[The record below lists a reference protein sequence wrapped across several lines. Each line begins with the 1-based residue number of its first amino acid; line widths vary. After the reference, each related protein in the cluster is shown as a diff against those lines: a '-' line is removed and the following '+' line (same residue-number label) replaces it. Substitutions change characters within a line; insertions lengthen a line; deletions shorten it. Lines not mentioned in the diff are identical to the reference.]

1 MRIVPL
7 LFAITM
13 VTLSARPVHAQS
25 DSLRLSLPQAE
36 QQFIQK
42 NFVLLAQKYNVNVAE
57 AAKEQAKLWYNP
69 NLFVETNLYNGYSN
83 KLLPYGHNADLY
95 NPTGGVVNVQ
105 VQQIVSLVKLRS
117 KLVQL
122 AETNVALQQ
131 SAFQDLMRNVRFQLA
146 QAFGNLATNQ
156 QKLTMLQLQGQQ
168 LASLLEAFRAQL
180 KLGVI
185 APYEVTRLEL
195 EQKNWESDLTDLQAQ
210 ISQDEATLRTLLS
223 INGTTYIIP
232 VNEGNAPKTTAPLNE
247 LVSQALSQRPDLQ
260 LADQQITYNR
270 QNLTYQKALA
280 TPNLTLGADYQRVGA
295 AFPHYLGVQA
305 LIDLPIRN
313 KNQGN
318 IQAARW
324 GIDQANQ
331 SRNAVGIQVEQEV
344 VNAYQQYSQATQL
357 QAKITPE
364 YLQSIQDISKNAT
377 EDYTRRVIDLVSFI
391 DKIRAYKDAQM
402 TLIDSANRLYQAQQ
416 QLNYVTN
423 AKVF

>member
-1 MRIVPL
+1 MRIKPL
-7 LFAITM
+7 ILVFWTFLLCPA
-13 VTLSARPVHAQS
+13 LVHAQS
-25 DSLRLSLPQAE
+25 DSLSLTLSQAE
-36 QQFIQK
+36 QQFVQK

-69 NLFVETNLYNGYSN
+69 NLFVETNLYNGYSG
-83 KLLPYGHNADLY
+83 KLLPYGRNSDLY
-95 NPTGGVVNVQ
+95 NPTSSVINVQ

-122 AETNVALQQ
+122 AETNISLQQ
-131 SAFQDLMRNVRFQLA
+131 SAFQDLMRNIRFQMA
-146 QAFGNLATNQ
+146 QSFGNLATNQ

-195 EQKNWESDLTDLQAQ
+195 EQKNWESDLTDLHAQ

-223 INGTTYIIP
+223 INGSTYIIP
-232 VNEGNAPKTTAPLNE
+232 VIETNNAKTVVPLND

-260 LADQQITYNR
+260 LADQQVTYNQR
-270 QNLTYQKALA
+270 NFTYQKALA
-280 TPNLTLGADYQRVGA
+280 TPNLTLGADYQHVGGP
-295 AFPHYLGVQA
+295 FPNYVGVQA

-324 GIDQANQ
+324 GIDQSKE

-391 DKIRAYKDAQM
+391 DKIRAYKDAQLM
-402 TLIDSANRLYQAQQ
+402 LIDSSNRLYQAQQ

-423 AKVF
+423 SKVF

>member
-156 QKLTMLQLQGQQ
+156 QKLTMLQLQGKQ

-195 EQKNWESDLTDLQAQ
+195 EQKNWESDLTDLNAQ

-223 INGTTYIIP
+223 INGTTYITP
-232 VNEGNAPKTTAPLNE
+232 VNEVSTPKTAGSLND
-247 LVSQALSQRPDLQ
+247 LVSQALTLRPDLR
-260 LADQQITYNR
+260 LADQQISYNQ

-324 GIDQANQ
+324 GIDQAKEG
-331 SRNAVGIQVEQEV
+331 RNAVGIQVEQEV
-344 VNAYQQYSQATQL
+344 VNAYQQYTQATQL

-391 DKIRAYKDAQM
+391 DKIRAYKDAQLM
-402 TLIDSANRLYQAQQ
+402 LIDSANRLYQAQQ

>member
-1 MRIVPL
+1 MILVFWTFL
-7 LFAITM
+7 LCPA
-13 VTLSARPVHAQS
+13 LVHAQS
-25 DSLRLSLPQAE
+25 DSLSLTLSQAE
-36 QQFIQK
+36 QQFVQK

-69 NLFVETNLYNGYSN
+69 NLFVETNLYNGYSG
-83 KLLPYGHNADLY
+83 KLLPYGRNSDLY
-95 NPTGGVVNVQ
+95 NPTSSVINVQ

-122 AETNVALQQ
+122 AETNISLQQ
-131 SAFQDLMRNVRFQLA
+131 SAFQDLMRNIRFQMA
-146 QAFGNLATNQ
+146 QSFGNLATNQ

-195 EQKNWESDLTDLQAQ
+195 EQKNWESDLTDLHAQ

-223 INGTTYIIP
+223 INGSTYIIP
-232 VNEGNAPKTTAPLNE
+232 VIETNNAKTVVPLND

-260 LADQQITYNR
+260 LADQQVTYNQR
-270 QNLTYQKALA
+270 NFTYQKALA
-280 TPNLTLGADYQRVGA
+280 TPNLTLGADYQHVGGP
-295 AFPHYLGVQA
+295 FPNYVGVQA

-324 GIDQANQ
+324 GIDQSKE

-391 DKIRAYKDAQM
+391 DKIRAYKDAQLM
-402 TLIDSANRLYQAQQ
+402 LIDSSNRLYQAQQ

-423 AKVF
+423 SKVF

>member
-1 MRIVPL
+1 MRIHPL
-7 LFAITM
+7 LFAIWM
-13 VTLSARPVHAQS
+13 VTLSTRLVHAQT
-25 DSLRLSLPQAE
+25 DSLALTLPQAE

-95 NPTGGVVNVQ
+95 NPTGGVINIQ

-156 QKLTMLQLQGQQ
+156 QKLTMLQLQGKQ

-195 EQKNWESDLTDLQAQ
+195 EQKNWESDLTDLNAQ

-223 INGTTYIIP
+223 INGTTYITP
-232 VNEGNAPKTTAPLNE
+232 VNEVSTPKTAGALND
-247 LVSQALSQRPDLQ
+247 LVSQALTLRPDLR
-260 LADQQITYNR
+260 LADQQISYNQ

-324 GIDQANQ
+324 GIDQAKEG
-331 SRNAVGIQVEQEV
+331 RNAVGIQVEQEV
-344 VNAYQQYSQATQL
+344 VNAYQQYTQATQL

-391 DKIRAYKDAQM
+391 DKIRAYKDAQLM
-402 TLIDSANRLYQAQQ
+402 LIDSANRLYQAQQ

>member
-1 MRIVPL
+1 MRIHPL
-7 LFAITM
+7 LFAIWM
-13 VTLSARPVHAQS
+13 VTLSTRLVHAQT
-25 DSLRLSLPQAE
+25 DSLALTLPQAE

-95 NPTGGVVNVQ
+95 NPTGGVINIQ

-156 QKLTMLQLQGQQ
+156 QKLTMLQLQGKQ

-195 EQKNWESDLTDLQAQ
+195 EQKNWESDLTDLNAQ

-223 INGTTYIIP
+223 INGTTYITP
-232 VNEGNAPKTTAPLNE
+232 VNEVSTPKTAGALND
-247 LVSQALSQRPDLQ
+247 LVSQALTLRPDLR
-260 LADQQITYNR
+260 LADQQISYNQ

-324 GIDQANQ
+324 GIDQAKEG
-331 SRNAVGIQVEQEV
+331 RNAVGIQVEQEV
-344 VNAYQQYSQATQL
+344 VNAYQQYTQATQL

-364 YLQSIQDISKNAT
+364 YLQNIQDISKNAT

-391 DKIRAYKDAQM
+391 DKIRAYKDAQLM
-402 TLIDSANRLYQAQQ
+402 LIDSANRLYQAQQ

>member
-1 MRIVPL
+1 MRIVLL

-83 KLLPYGHNADLY
+83 KLLPYGRNADLY

-122 AETNVALQQ
+122 AETNISLQQ

-146 QAFGNLATNQ
+146 QSFGNLATNQ

-305 LIDLPIRN
+305 
-313 KNQGN
+313 
-318 IQAARW
+318 
-324 GIDQANQ
+324 
-331 SRNAVGIQVEQEV
+331 
-344 VNAYQQYSQATQL
+344 
-357 QAKITPE
+357 
-364 YLQSIQDISKNAT
+364 
-377 EDYTRRVIDLVSFI
+377 
-391 DKIRAYKDAQM
+391 
-402 TLIDSANRLYQAQQ
+402 
-416 QLNYVTN
+416 
-423 AKVF
+423 

>member
-1 MRIVPL
+1 MRIKPL
-7 LFAITM
+7 ILVFWTFLICPAF
-13 VTLSARPVHAQS
+13 VHAQT
-25 DSLRLSLPQAE
+25 DSLSLTLAQAE
-36 QQFIQK
+36 QQFLQK

-69 NLFVETNLYNGYSN
+69 NLFVETNLYNGYSG
-83 KLLPYGHNADLY
+83 KLLPYGRNSDLY
-95 NPTGGVVNVQ
+95 NPTNSVINLQ

-122 AETNVALQQ
+122 AETNISLQQ
-131 SAFQDLMRNVRFQLA
+131 SAFQDLMRNIRFQLA
-146 QAFGNLATNQ
+146 QSFGNLATNQ

-195 EQKNWESDLTDLQAQ
+195 EQKNWESNLTDLHTQ

-223 INGTTYIIP
+223 INGSTYIIP
-232 VNEGNAPKTTAPLNE
+232 VIETNSGKTVVPLND

-260 LADQQITYNR
+260 LADQQVTYN
-270 QNLTYQKALA
+270 QHNFTYQKALA
-280 TPNLTLGADYQRVGA
+280 TPNLTLGADYQHVGGP
-295 AFPHYLGVQA
+295 FPNYVGVQA

-324 GIDQANQ
+324 GIDQAKE

-344 VNAYQQYSQATQL
+344 VNAYQQYNQATQL

-402 TLIDSANRLYQAQQ
+402 MLIDSSNRLYQAQQ

-423 AKVF
+423 SKVF

>member
-156 QKLTMLQLQGQQ
+156 QKLTMLQLQGKQ

-223 INGTTYIIP
+223 INGTTYITP
-232 VNEGNAPKTTAPLNE
+232 VNEVSTPKTAGSLND
-247 LVSQALSQRPDLQ
+247 LVSQALTLRPDLR
-260 LADQQITYNR
+260 LADQQISYNQ

-324 GIDQANQ
+324 GIDQAKEG
-331 SRNAVGIQVEQEV
+331 RNAVGIQVEQEV
-344 VNAYQQYSQATQL
+344 VNAYQQYTQATQL

>member
-156 QKLTMLQLQGQQ
+156 QKLTMLQLQGKQ

-223 INGTTYIIP
+223 INGTTYITP
-232 VNEGNAPKTTAPLNE
+232 VNEVSTPKTAGALND
-247 LVSQALSQRPDLQ
+247 LVSQALTLRPDLR
-260 LADQQITYNR
+260 LADQQISYNQ

-324 GIDQANQ
+324 GIDQAKEG
-331 SRNAVGIQVEQEV
+331 RNAVGIQVEQEV
-344 VNAYQQYSQATQL
+344 VNAYQQYTQATQL

>member
-1 MRIVPL
+1 MRIVLL

-156 QKLTMLQLQGQQ
+156 QKLTMLQLQGKQ

-195 EQKNWESDLTDLQAQ
+195 EQKNWESDLTDLNAQ

-232 VNEGNAPKTTAPLNE
+232 VNEVSTPKTAGSLND
-247 LVSQALSQRPDLQ
+247 LVSQALTLRPDLR
-260 LADQQITYNR
+260 LADQQISYNQ

-318 IQAARW
+318 IQATRW
-324 GIDQANQ
+324 GIDQAKEG
-331 SRNAVGIQVEQEV
+331 RNAVGIQVEQEV
-344 VNAYQQYSQATQL
+344 VNAYQQYTQATQL

-391 DKIRAYKDAQM
+391 DKIRAYKDAQLM
-402 TLIDSANRLYQAQQ
+402 LIDSANRLYQAQQ

>member
-13 VTLSARPVHAQS
+13 VTLSARPIQAQS
-25 DSLRLSLPQAE
+25 DSLQLSLPQAE

-69 NLFVETNLYNGYSN
+69 NLFVETNLYNGYSG
-83 KLLPYGHNADLY
+83 KLLPYGRNSDLY
-95 NPTGGVVNVQ
+95 NPTSSVINLQ

-122 AETNVALQQ
+122 AETNISLQQ
-131 SAFQDLMRNVRFQLA
+131 SAFQDLMRNIRFQLA
-146 QAFGNLATNQ
+146 QSFGNLATNQ

-195 EQKNWESDLTDLQAQ
+195 EQKNWESNLTDLHSQ

-223 INGTTYIIP
+223 INGSTYIVP
-232 VNEGNAPKTTAPLNE
+232 VIETNSAKTVVPLND

-260 LADQQITYNR
+260 LADQQVTYNQR
-270 QNLTYQKALA
+270 NFTYQKALA
-280 TPNLTLGADYQRVGA
+280 TPNLTLGADYQHVGGP
-295 AFPHYLGVQA
+295 FPNYVGVQA
-305 LIDLPIRN
+305 LIDLPIRDR
-313 KNQGN
+313 NQGN

-324 GIDQANQ
+324 GIDQSKE

-391 DKIRAYKDAQM
+391 DKIRAYKDAQLM
-402 TLIDSANRLYQAQQ
+402 LIDSSNRLYQAQQ